1 MAAAPGV
8 RRSELGDA
16 LRACRGAFIG
26 VGVMSCMIN
35 LLYLTGSLFMLE
47 VYDRVLPSRSVPTLV
62 GLAILAGG
70 LYMAQGVLDLIRIRI
85 LGRIGTALDE
95 SLNSRVFDTVV
106 RLPLTA
112 GARNEGLQPLRDLD
126 NIRSFLSGMGP
137 GAFFDLPWL
146 PFYLAI
152 CFAFHVMIGLTA
164 LVGAIIL
171 VTLTIVTEF
180 MSRRP
185 AREALGLAARRNDL
199 AATSRRNAE
208 VLVAM
213 GMSGRLNKRWSEAN
227 QNYLAGNQRASDVS
241 GGLGAIAKVM
251 RMTLQS
257 AVLAVGAYLVIHQE
271 ATAGI
276 IIAGSILSAR
286 ALAPV
291 DLAIAHWKGFVAARQ
306 SWHRLNRL
314 LESLPAQTAQTVL
327 QNPSSRLAVEAVSI
341 APPGEQRIV
350 VQDVTFALEA
360 GNGLG
365 VIGPSGSGKSSL
377 VRALVGVWQPFRGK
391 VRLDGAALDQWSS
404 DVLGRHV
411 GYLPQDV
418 ELFAGTVA
426 QNICR
431 FDPEAR
437 SEAIIA
443 AAKEAG
449 VHQMIIKM
457 RDGYDTQIGEQGAAL
472 SAGQAQRVALA
483 RALYGDPFLI
493 VLDEPNSNLDTEGD
507 EALTRA
513 VRSARER
520 GAIVV
525 VVAHRPVGIEAVDM
539 LLVLK
544 DGRMHA
550 FGPKD
555 TVLGQVLQRVAPP
568 APAIKVVSEAG
579 AAKSGVAKS

>member
-1 MAAAPGV
+1 MAAASGV
-8 RRSELGDA
+8 RQSELGEA
-16 LRACRGAFIG
+16 LRACRTAFIG
-26 VGVMSCMIN
+26 VGIMSCMIN

-62 GLAILAGG
+62 GLIILAGG
-70 LYMAQGVLDLIRIRI
+70 LYVAQGILELIRGRI
-85 LGRIGTALDE
+85 LGRIGTSLDE
-95 SLNSRVFDTVV
+95 ALNARVFDIVV

-112 GARNEGLQPLRDLD
+112 GGRNEGLQPLRDLD
-126 NIRSFLSGMGP
+126 NVRGFLAGMGP

-152 CFAFHVMIGLTA
+152 CFAFHVLIGVTA

-171 VTLTIVTEF
+171 VTLTVMTEF
-180 MSRRP
+180 LSRTP
-185 AREALGLAARRNDL
+185 ARQAMGLATRRNDL
-199 AATSRRNAE
+199 AAASRRNAE

-213 GMSGRLNKRWSEAN
+213 GMSGRLGQRWGEAN
-227 QNYLAGNQRASDVS
+227 QNYLDGNQRASDVS
-241 GGLGAIAKVM
+241 GGLGAAAKVM
-251 RMTLQS
+251 RMILQS

-291 DLAIAHWKGFVAARQ
+291 DLAIAHWKSFIAARH

-314 LESLPAQTAQTVL
+314 LESMPARVAPTLL
-327 QNPSSRLAVEAVSI
+327 QNPSNRLSVEAVSMA
-341 APPGEQRIV
+341 APGDQRVI
-350 VQDVTFALEA
+350 VQDVTFALSA

-377 VRALVGVWQPFRGK
+377 VRALVGVWQPARGK
-391 VRLDGAALDQWSS
+391 VRIDGAALDQWSS
-404 DVLGRHV
+404 DVLGRHI

-418 ELFAGTVA
+418 ELFAGSVA

-431 FDPEAR
+431 FDPKAA
-437 SEAIIA
+437 SDSIIA

-449 VHQMIIKM
+449 VHEMIIKM
-457 RDGYDTQIGEQGAAL
+457 REGYDTQVGEQGTAL

-513 VRSARER
+513 IRGARER

-525 VVAHRPVGIEAVDM
+525 VVAHRPIGIEAVDQ
-539 LLVLK
+539 LLVLR
-544 DGRMHA
+544 DGRMQA
-550 FGPKD
+550 FGPKE
-555 TVLGQVLQRVAPP
+555 TVLSQVLQPRVASPSP
-568 APAIKVVSEAG
+568 IKIVSEKG
-579 AAKSGVAKS
+579 A